1 MSCLL
6 CKSSLLTPSAFQYTR
21 FISHYIYYLTL
32 SYWSTG
38 NTKYLYFFLC
48 VLQAFAVLS
57 PALQPMLDRVKSNR
71 AHWIELSDNDK
82 NGGDKIEYNLDKEIP
97 EKNDKSSI
105 SSQNVDDTENTYE
118 GDSSGA
124 VSLSS
129 ETNSKYENL
138 ENPVVGLLCNNVLAL
153 RDPTKFCHLNDY

>member
-1 MSCLL
+1 
-6 CKSSLLTPSAFQYTR
+6 
-21 FISHYIYYLTL
+21 
-32 SYWSTG
+32 
-38 NTKYLYFFLC
+38 
-48 VLQAFAVLS
+48 
-57 PALQPMLDRVKSNR
+57 MLDRVKSNR

-82 NGGDKIEYNLDKEIP
+82 NTDDKIDYSLDKDNLT

-138 ENPVVGLLCNNVLAL
+138 ENPVVGLLCNNVLL
-153 RDPTKFCHLNDY
+153 PRDGKFFHLNDVN